1 MILLK
6 GEENMDNIKTGQFI
20 KDLRTEKGLTQQ
32 ELAEKLNCTNK
43 AISRWETGSGSP
55 DIDFLA
61 PLAEI
66 LGVSVNELLAG
77 ERIHE
82 DNILQKSDELIIDTM
97 KKSKRQKD
105 MFQWIVFA
113 ISCLFQILVTLWLA
127 FERGS
132 YDWVGITVVSLFIT
146 TLLTLVSSRKL
157 RFVTP
162 ITSAV
167 IYSVFSFLNRE
178 TALYVFFYFVM
189 TAILSQ
195 IVFAIKKIILQRALK
210 KYKEKDEKK
219 QKGILTIL
227 ILILVVLIGISTAVI
242 LEYTHAFWIWKD
254 VNFAAPPTK
263 QMLEEQPDRG
273 SEDNPIQVYG
283 NPKIHYFKATVFPW
297 DSEFM
302 TNEKMILTRQ
312 NNDISAEYLIEYGYL
327 YGYFEVEHEVIETN
341 FDVYKYWLK
350 GSPNGAKWLVTVD
363 CSENGY
369 KLTYEK
375 Y

>member
-1 MILLK
+1 MELAFAVANQPTKCSIGAKHINNKEKSDSSGSDFFNSTNHRFTKTVIWYMILLK
-6 GEENMDNIKTGQFI
+6 GEVNMDNIKTGQFI

-77 ERIHE
+77 ERINK
-82 DNILQKSDELIIDTM
+82 DNILQKSDEVIIDTM

-132 YDWVGITVVSLFIT
+132 YDWIGITVVSLLIT
-146 TLLTLVSSRKL
+146 AISILISSRKL

-162 ITSAV
+162 ITSAA
-167 IYSVFSFLNRE
+167 IYSIFSFLNRE
-178 TALYVFFYFVM
+178 TALYAFFYFVM

-195 IVFAIKKIILQRALK
+195 IVFFIKKA
-210 KYKEKDEKK
+210 
-219 QKGILTIL
+219 
-227 ILILVVLIGISTAVI
+227 
-242 LEYTHAFWIWKD
+242 
-254 VNFAAPPTK
+254 
-263 QMLEEQPDRG
+263 
-273 SEDNPIQVYG
+273 
-283 NPKIHYFKATVFPW
+283 
-297 DSEFM
+297 
-302 TNEKMILTRQ
+302 
-312 NNDISAEYLIEYGYL
+312 
-327 YGYFEVEHEVIETN
+327 
-341 FDVYKYWLK
+341 
-350 GSPNGAKWLVTVD
+350 
-363 CSENGY
+363 
-369 KLTYEK
+369 
-375 Y
+375 

>member
-1 MILLK
+1 
-6 GEENMDNIKTGQFI
+6 MDNIKTGQFI

-77 ERIHE
+77 ERINK
-82 DNILQKSDELIIDTM
+82 DNILQKSDEVIIDTM

-113 ISCLFQILVTLWLA
+113 ISCLSQILVTLWLA

-132 YDWVGITVVSLFIT
+132 YDWIGITVVSLFIT
-146 TLLTLVSSRKL
+146 TILTLISSRKL

-195 IVFAIKKIILQRALK
+195 IVFAIRKIVLERALK
-210 KYKEKDEKK
+210 KYKEKDKK
-219 QKGILTIL
+219 KRKGILTIL

-254 VNFAAPPTK
+254 ANFAAPPTK

-302 TNEKMILTRQ
+302 TNEKTMLTRQ

-327 YGYFEVEHEVIETN
+327 YGYFEVEHEVVETN

-363 CSENGY
+363 CSEYGY
-369 KLTYEK
+369 NITYKK